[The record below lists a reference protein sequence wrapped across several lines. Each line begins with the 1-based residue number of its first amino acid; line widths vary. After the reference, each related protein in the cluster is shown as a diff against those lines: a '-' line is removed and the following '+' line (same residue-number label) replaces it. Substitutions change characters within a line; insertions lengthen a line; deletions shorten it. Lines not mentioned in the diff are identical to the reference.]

1 MTKFPSLLEQGKNI
15 GKSIKK
21 VIDVIPEFVTYTI
34 SNPKDKFNGIIAS
47 PDVYW
52 DRIAICNGCE
62 RYDTPTKRC
71 MECGC
76 FLSLKAKLTTEEC
89 PLGKWN
95 EVINS

>member
-1 MTKFPSLLEQGKNI
+1 MSEYPSLLEQWKNI
-15 GKSIKK
+15 KKSTKK
-21 VIDVIPEFVTYTI
+21 IVDVIPEYVTYNI

-47 PDVYW
+47 SDVYW

-76 FLSLKAKLTTEEC
+76 FLSCSL
-89 PLGKWN
+89 
-95 EVINS
+95 